1 VSLACLEKLVVKV
14 PLDLLVFP
22 ESKEVMDKE
31 DHRVG
36 EDHLE
41 SKECLEQKDLKVLL
55 VLMDQMVHL
64 DPSDLM
70 DLLVTEDLLASLV
83 QLDRLED

>member
-1 VSLACLEKLVVKV
+1 MSLACLEKLVVKV
-14 PLDLLVFP
+14 PLDLLVCP

-55 VLMDQMVHL
+55 VLMDQMVHP

-70 DLLVTEDLLASLV
+70 DLLVIADHLASLA
-83 QLDRLED
+83 QLDQLED